1 MSKKLGILVLG
12 IMVLVGL
19 AACTDMGTE
28 VSGYYVSVDIN
39 PSIEFVV
46 NDEDI
51 VESYLFLNEDAAVLC
66 ADLDFVG
73 MNVDDAVELF
83 VETATAAGYV
93 DPDGEDNA
101 VLITVIT
108 DDDEDENQEVRN
120 RICDRLRKRL
130 NTHFAKNFIN
140 ALVLSE
146 DFTQA
151 DLLAEAD
158 ELGVSAGKLK
168 LAYAA
173 LLTDETLV
181 KEELLELP
189 VKDILAIVREAHGE
203 AFGEYKEAQWQ
214 RLREMKQEKIE
225 EHREAVQA
233 HIAANPQMTDDEVAA
248 YLEQYKQEVREET
261 QAKWQERLEQWT
273 QAREQ
278 NQQNNQNT
286 DTE

>member
-1 MSKKLGILVLG
+1 MSKKLGSIVLA

-93 DPDGEDNA
+93 DPDGENNA

-140 ALVLSE
+140 ALVLTE

>member
-1 MSKKLGILVLG
+1 MSKKLGSIVLA

-120 RICDRLRKRL
+120 RISDRLRKRL

>member
-1 MSKKLGILVLG
+1 MSKKLGSILLA

-19 AACTDMGTE
+19 AACTDTGTE

-66 ADLDFVG
+66 VDLDFVG
-73 MNVDDAVELF
+73 MNIDDAVELF

-108 DDDEDENQEVRN
+108 DDDEDENEEVRN
-120 RICDRLRKRL
+120 RICDRIRKRL

-140 ALVLSE
+140 AIVLTE
-146 DFTQA
+146 DFTQE

-173 LLTDETLV
+173 LITDETLV

-203 AFGEYKEAQWQ
+203 AFGEYKEAQWT

-233 HIAANPQMTDDEVAA
+233 HIAANPQMTDEEVEA
-248 YLEQYKQEVREET
+248 YLEQYKKEVKEET
-261 QAKWQERLEQWT
+261 QAKWQERLEQWN

-278 NQQNNQNT
+278 KQINNQNT
-286 DTE
+286 DSE